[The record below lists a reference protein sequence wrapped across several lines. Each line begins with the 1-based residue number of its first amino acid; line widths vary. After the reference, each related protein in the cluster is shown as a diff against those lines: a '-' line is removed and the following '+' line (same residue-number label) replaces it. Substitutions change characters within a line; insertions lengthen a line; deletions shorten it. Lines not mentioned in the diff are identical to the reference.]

1 MLLKKICWT
10 NVAQEKSMVC
20 IPEPGETNSL
30 SLGLVKIEMTKYVS
44 LFLFLELCARQERI
58 DVLCTL
64 VLPHILAFEPLVDR
78 QCKCQKLKWYA
89 QANTYHAFNGIPAIT
104 NFDTIGTWHRLV
116 SSPRPVQV

>member
-30 SLGLVKIEMTKYVS
+30 SLGLVKIEMAKYVS
-44 LFLFLELCARQERI
+44 LFLFLELHACQERI

-64 VLPHILAFEPLVDR
+64 VLPHVLAFEPLVYGGPSGEVFR
-78 QCKCQKLKWYA
+78 EFICIAPEIY
-89 QANTYHAFNGIPAIT
+89 
-104 NFDTIGTWHRLV
+104 LV
-116 SSPRPVQV
+116 HGNSYFPHIL